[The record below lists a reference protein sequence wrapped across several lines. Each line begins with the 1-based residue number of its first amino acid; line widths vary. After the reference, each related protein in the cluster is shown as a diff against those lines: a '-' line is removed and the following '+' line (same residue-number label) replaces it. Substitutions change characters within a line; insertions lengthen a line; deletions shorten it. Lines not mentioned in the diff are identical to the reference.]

1 MTEMEKIERD
11 IEEKHNISLKDVGT
25 KSLLFSSDD
34 EEESD
39 DIRWAVQDQK
49 RIDGKRKGE
58 L

>member
-1 MTEMEKIERD
+1 MEKIERD